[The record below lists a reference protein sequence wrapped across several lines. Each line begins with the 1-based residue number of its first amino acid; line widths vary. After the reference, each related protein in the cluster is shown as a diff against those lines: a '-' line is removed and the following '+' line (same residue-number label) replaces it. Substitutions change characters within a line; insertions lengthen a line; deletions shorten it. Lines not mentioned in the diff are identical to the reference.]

1 MGSTG
6 VSNLR
11 KHLFTYHLDDW
22 VAECKELG
30 IRITTEPAV
39 QAMKGLGFGVVEED
53 SEQPQY
59 SQEAFLDSLVEL
71 IVGEDLVSY
80 AIIKLR

>member
-1 MGSTG
+1 M
-6 VSNLR
+6 
-11 KHLFTYHLDDW
+11 FTYHLDEW
-22 VAECKELG
+22 VAECKGLG
-30 IRITTEPAV
+30 IRITAEPAV
-39 QAMKGLGFGVVEED
+39 QAMKGLGVGVGEDD

-80 AIIKLR
+80 AIIKLK